1 MSFRLVRVLKRIYL
15 QYRRLNNSETH
26 VGCAWHVQLELDEV
40 TILAQEEI
48 LGGFGVHFSQGGAEL
63 IFPPTKFVP

>member
-1 MSFRLVRVLKRIYL
+1 MDSANKSLP
-15 QYRRLNNSETH
+15 NATH

-48 LGGFGVHFSQGGAEL
+48 LDGFGVHFSQGGAEL
-63 IFPPTKFVP
+63 IFFP